1 MGFFT
6 KHYLSR
12 PSMVK
17 EKAQVGHCETS
28 RSFVES
34 SSGDAAVVTTPAA
47 ANSQEMRI
55 ICILSPLSW
64 WRVSCNN
71 LPLSGGAFSDG
82 AGAQFE
88 MIKPWPVAFFTLF
101 MRVASWRSSRFCT
114 FLLFFVLVF
123 LLFLCILRQKR
134 PWYWWP
140 KVKVLTLS
148 N

>member
-6 KHYLSR
+6 KHYLSC

-28 RSFVES
+28 RSFVDS

-82 AGAQFE
+82 AQFG

-101 MRVASWRSSRFCT
+101 MHVGKLKVFISGT

-134 PWYWWP
+134 PWYWWLR
-140 KVKVLTLS
+140 VKVVPFS
-148 N
+148 R